1 MEEYKELGYLSQE
14 EIDMLQLKLV
24 EGVIECFKA
33 NNVLYALI
41 DGTFQANRSLR
52 YTFDFSYIY
61 PYDLFM
67 ECTSQITLERQ
78 KKFMDDI
85 KTTVN
90 KILVKHFTIFTKNKK
105 IYSKI
110 RRYGIGNLDF
120 RHTYQW
126 RYVGNLGEGFDVNIF
141 QDNEGSDK
149 WTFFIRRLFDVNL
162 KKFRDLLN
170 AAQLHVNWSVKKGS
184 LGLSIQHDSLSVK

>member
-61 PYDLFM
+61 PYNLFM
-67 ECTSQITLERQ
+67 ECTSQITLKRQ

-90 KILVKHFTIFTKNKK
+90 KILIKHFTIFTKNTKK
-105 IYSKI
+105 YSKI
-110 RRYGIGNLDF
+110 RRYGLGNLDL

-141 QDNEGSDK
+141 PDSEGSTK

-170 AAQLHVNWSVKKGS
+170 AAQLHVNWDVKKGN
-184 LGLSIQHDSLSVK
+184 LGWFITVH